1 MQKLTIGDI
10 ARSAGVQTSAI
21 RYYERIGLLPPA
33 QRVNSKRRYDASA
46 IQKLNVIRLAQRAGF
61 SIAEI
66 QTLLHEFPHDIPPSA
81 RWQSLASRKIVELDA
96 QMNEI
101 QAMKILLE
109 QTLRCQCATLE
120 DCASFEEGEKP
131 GVRICP

>member
-1 MQKLTIGDI
+1 MQRLTIGDI

-33 QRVNSKRRYDASA
+33 QRVNGKRRYDSSA
-46 IQKLNVIRLAQRAGF
+46 LQKLNVIRLAQRAGF

-66 QTLLHEFPHDIPPSA
+66 QTLLHEFPQDMPPSA

-101 QAMKILLE
+101 QAMKILLV

-120 DCASFEEGEKP
+120 DCASLEDEKP
-131 GVRICP
+131 GVGVCP